1 MEQSINI
8 DLNNIEPTDDN
19 CVFRCINCFQIP
31 LITLF
36 EENNEP
42 KIKYICECT
51 LSEKDKYKIIS
62 IKEFLENFNQ
72 LSLNSMMCEDCDKEN
87 FNEMNLC
94 LTCKKPF
101 CDECIQKHKNNNPG
115 HEIINIDKLDNYC
128 HIHKDETIVAWC
140 IECKVNL
147 CSFCFG
153 IHENCEY
160 RIIDDIKLND
170 NQIETYKNS
179 LKGIISFFYNGIKG
193 INNNMISKCNDNN
206 EKKEINNLYE
216 KYYEIND
223 NMIKLSEKSMCTFLL
238 YKDKYIYPIIQ
249 NMKNLC
255 NLNKNI
261 IFKNNITIE
270 EYKNYLKKNFIIQ
283 YSEIEEPEQKNN
295 SSLPEL
301 NEETMKMVMEMIKN
315 INLNTNKDGIL
326 TNYISISYVDN
337 PTESNIS
344 NLKCVKTVKSS
355 FQYYTNLLN
364 LNNNRFAISLDVNIQ
379 IYDINN
385 FQLLNEL
392 TGHSYE
398 IFSLALF
405 KDNNI
410 FASGDIKG
418 NIKIWKFENNNYKC
432 IGNITSEIQN
442 VRILKLKYLSTGNL
456 ASLTHKSIEIWKS
469 ESPYTIEKKIISNR
483 DNEYISLLETKNNIL
498 VTGSTKG
505 NLIFYNPVDL
515 SIIKTLSITCLVIK
529 GMIELK
535 NNKIAIKGNEGIYI
549 VDIIKIQLE
558 KIIVNEN
565 KIISLF
571 CLNDN
576 TILTAE
582 TDNALRQY
590 DYRTCT
596 LIGSIEGSSQA
607 TSLDLLQIND
617 KYIINAAMFSFNIW
631 EFKK

>member
-87 FNEMNLC
+87 FKEMNLC

-101 CDECIQKHKNNNPG
+101 CDECIQKHKKNNPG

-140 IECKVNL
+140 IRCKVNL

-216 KYYEIND
+216 KYYEINE

-255 NLNKNI
+255 NMNKNI

-392 TGHSYE
+392 IGHSYE

-565 KIISLF
+565 KINSLF